1 MRFLL
6 CLLTFCSAAGNRA
19 RHASVRVMGAIAGRY
34 TVRHGNCD
42 AASQFLRTCFQIPK
56 RWTGEL

>member
-56 RWTGEL
+56 R